1 MSNTLKHQFHKFDS
15 GLRLVTIPMPATK
28 TATVFVLVGTG
39 SKYETKNI
47 NGISHFLEHMMFK
60 GTTKRPG
67 TMDIARELIQSVPII
82 KLLTAKNITVIKPK
96 PVLKNWILLLML
108 SLIYFSIQNL
118 MRKK

>member
-1 MSNTLKHQFHKFDS
+1 MKNTFQHHFHTFDS

-60 GTTKRPG
+60 GTAKRPG
-67 TMDIARELIQSVPII
+67 TMDIARELDTIGAEYNAFTGKEYTGYYAKASAE
-82 KLLTAKNITVIKPK
+82 KLDI
-96 PVLKNWILLLML
+96 
-108 SLIYFSIQNL
+108 
-118 MRKK
+118 